1 MGCRFEPYLWSH
13 LSFPGFHRPSVL
25 GLPFRL
31 FPQFPVV
38 PVVPVL
44 STFGGAWDW
53 APSGIDRGPVL
64 GGMTG

>member
-31 FPQFPVV
+31 FPSFP
-38 PVVPVL
+38 L
-44 STFGGAWDW
+44 F
-53 APSGIDRGPVL
+53 PSCPTNKGTRDCASAGIDRGPVL